1 MAYRK
6 FICLIVSVAV
16 IVSIAFFVVHRT
28 LITRLSP
35 FTNSSPSSSIP
46 AAASPTSAIIV
57 SSAIATTA
65 ASSAVAST
73 SGLSWPISEA
83 LTRTTKKT
91 FGLYVTPK
99 NSPVSPERFTG
110 YHTGVDF
117 ETTPQEQDADVSIYA
132 ICAGPLI
139 LKKAATGY
147 GGVAVQ
153 SCEINKEPVTV
164 IYGHLRLS
172 SIGASSGSLL
182 SAGQAIGVLGKGYS
196 SETDG
201 ERKHLHLGIHKGA
214 AVSLLGYVPDK
225 SQLNQWFDF
234 LSLMK

>member
-6 FICLIVSVAV
+6 FICLIVSVTAV
-16 IVSIAFFVVHRT
+16 VSIAFFVVHRT

-35 FTNSSPSSSIP
+35 FTSNSLSSSISV
-46 AAASPTSAIIV
+46 AASSTSAIIA
-57 SSAIATTA
+57 SSTA
-65 ASSAVAST
+65 ANA
-73 SGLSWPISEA
+73 SGLSWPIREA
-83 LTRTTKKT
+83 LSRVTKKT

-117 ETTPQEQDADVSIYA
+117 ETTSQEQDIDVPIYA
-132 ICAGPLI
+132 ICTGPLI
-139 LKKAATGY
+139 LKKTAAGY

-153 SCEINKEPVTV
+153 SCEINKEPITV

-172 SIGASSGSLL
+172 SISASSNSLL

-214 AVSLLGYVPDK
+214 VVSLLGYVPDK
-225 SQLNQWFDF
+225 SQLSQWLDF